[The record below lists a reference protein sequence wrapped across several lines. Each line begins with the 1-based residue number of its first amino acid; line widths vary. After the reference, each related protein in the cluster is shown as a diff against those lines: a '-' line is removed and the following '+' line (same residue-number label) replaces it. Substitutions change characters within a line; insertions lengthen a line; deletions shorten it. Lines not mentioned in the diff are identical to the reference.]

1 MVSWNELEFREKRVK
16 EYFKL
21 NSLSDFLN
29 QREIIDKKILAL
41 SQEKNR
47 LETLKEDFFRDIN
60 YYAFIAWTEEEKKQ
74 FIRSE

>member
-29 QREIIDKKILAL
+29 QREIIDKRILAL

-47 LETLKEDFFRDIN
+47 LETLKEDLFHDIG
-60 YYAFIAWTEEEKKQ
+60 YYSFIAWTEEEKKE